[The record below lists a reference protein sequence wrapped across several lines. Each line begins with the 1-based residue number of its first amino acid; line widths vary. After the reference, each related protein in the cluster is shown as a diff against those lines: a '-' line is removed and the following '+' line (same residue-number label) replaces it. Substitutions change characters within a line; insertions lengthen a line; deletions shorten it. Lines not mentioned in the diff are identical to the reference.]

1 MCDIEVFLMAKYQA
15 ELGYCHQARVKTGI
29 GIVNEIVG
37 IIKNADEVI
46 GKYENRISNTG
57 TTQFLYGK

>member
-1 MCDIEVFLMAKYQA
+1 M
-15 ELGYCHQARVKTGI
+15 KTGI